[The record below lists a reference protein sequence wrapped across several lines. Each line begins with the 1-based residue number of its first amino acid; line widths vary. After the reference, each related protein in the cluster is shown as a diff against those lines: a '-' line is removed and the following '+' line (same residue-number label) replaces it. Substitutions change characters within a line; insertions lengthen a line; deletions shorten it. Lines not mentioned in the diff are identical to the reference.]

1 MFAFAITL
9 SELFDLTGTITYF
22 PKRPF
27 VVMLSLSTDNSVYL
41 RNLVDRE
48 VWIYIFDFYNIFNI
62 VL

>member
-9 SELFDLTGTITYF
+9 SELFDLKGTITYF

-48 VWIYIFDFYNIFNI
+48 VWIYIFDFYNI

>member
-48 VWIYIFDFYNIFNI
+48 VWIYIFDFYNI